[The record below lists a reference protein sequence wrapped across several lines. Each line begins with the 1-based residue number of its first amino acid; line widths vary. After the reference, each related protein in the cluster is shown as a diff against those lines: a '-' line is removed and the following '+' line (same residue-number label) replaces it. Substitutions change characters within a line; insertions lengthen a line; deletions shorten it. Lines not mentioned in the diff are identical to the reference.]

1 VTGLRETTIRGVA
14 WSLYGRVGTQVL
26 QYGVSILMAR
36 LLSPSDFGRVGMVT
50 VLTLFASVFVDF
62 GIGAAVLERRD
73 LSDEE
78 TDAAFSLTLAVG
90 VAMTAIIVS
99 LAPLVAMFYRNPAL
113 ASLARVS
120 ALGFTLSSF
129 GIVPRAL
136 LQRKLEVK
144 RLAIIDFTGAGIGCL
159 VGAALTLAGA
169 GVWAIVFMPLAGSG
183 SVAALAF
190 IRSGWRP
197 TRLFQFGAAK
207 PLLRVSV
214 HLLLFNIINY
224 WARSL
229 DNLLVGKR
237 LGERELGYYARA
249 YSVMLLP
256 LSQITGVLGAGVL
269 PAMAHAAVDK
279 ARVLRGYLDA
289 MKMIAFVCLPTMT
302 GLTLFAGPF
311 VRTIYGEQWVPVIP
325 ILRVLAMLGFLQ
337 SLSSPTGWIYVSQG
351 RTDRM
356 ARWGF
361 GACSTLILAIIIG
374 AWMGSALKVAW
385 AYLIANVILVPIG
398 IAYAGELIGLT
409 LPALFRAIIPSIVAT
424 LGMALVVAGIVLA
437 LPSDWRP
444 GFRLAIPV
452 LAGVITYTA
461 LSHLLR
467 NPAWAE
473 MRTFMKARLGGLRA
487 RVG

>member
-36 LLSPSDFGRVGMVT
+36 LLCPSDFGRVGMVT

-237 LGERELGYYARA
+237 LGEREL
-249 YSVMLLP
+249 
-256 LSQITGVLGAGVL
+256 
-269 PAMAHAAVDK
+269 
-279 ARVLRGYLDA
+279 
-289 MKMIAFVCLPTMT
+289 
-302 GLTLFAGPF
+302 
-311 VRTIYGEQWVPVIP
+311 
-325 ILRVLAMLGFLQ
+325 
-337 SLSSPTGWIYVSQG
+337 
-351 RTDRM
+351 
-356 ARWGF
+356 
-361 GACSTLILAIIIG
+361 
-374 AWMGSALKVAW
+374 
-385 AYLIANVILVPIG
+385 
-398 IAYAGELIGLT
+398 
-409 LPALFRAIIPSIVAT
+409 
-424 LGMALVVAGIVLA
+424 
-437 LPSDWRP
+437 
-444 GFRLAIPV
+444 
-452 LAGVITYTA
+452 
-461 LSHLLR
+461 
-467 NPAWAE
+467 
-473 MRTFMKARLGGLRA
+473 
-487 RVG
+487 